1 MLREEEER
9 KEKSLLNSF
18 PFNQAEG
25 HHGDHASHGTHG
37 EYHGHGEHGGHHGEH
52 GEHHGHGEHGEHH
65 GHGDNEGHEE
75 HIDHERH
82 PHTDVG
88 VATSPLRQDLS
99 NRNSGLGQS
108 QLEARFPFAD
118 RNSQFRQEEGEGDDT
133 EVSINTVVT
142 KGLGEGERK
151 CIDKVMIFEETVYDE
166 VITCDHSYD
175 KRCHTSYI
183 TNYESQQE
191 EECEENFRKICMI
204 NYEDLAYNSTVEICR
219 TPLVKDCDIP
229 GETVCQTIYESECAT
244 VQIVHEV
251 EDDVT
256 SCRTE
261 QMKKCKEVTE
271 GYTTKEECD
280 EWPVERC
287 SVEKKKVKKYT
298 PETKCYKEPR
308 ELCAPR
314 GCGFINGSI
323 ECHNKVK
330 TIVVENPVETCD
342 MEPVRTCKHVTKL
355 VPKLVPVEECADVPK
370 EICARSKTNPRKIKK
385 PVIKKWCYVPSK
397 ESGLL

>member
-1 MLREEEER
+1 MFWTTAADLPPQPLREQKSSEQRAGRAEAGQERDVAGDEKLTTEILFGLNEMFEGEEER

-37 EYHGHGEHGGHHGEH
+37 EYHGHGEHGDHHGN
-52 GEHHGHGEHGEHH
+52 GEHGEHH
-65 GHGDNEGHEE
+65 GHGDHEGHEE

-82 PHTDVG
+82 PQTDEG

-108 QLEARFPFAD
+108 ELVARFAD
-118 RNSQFRQEEGEGDDT
+118 RNSQFRQEEEGEGDDK

-151 CIDKVMIFEETVYDE
+151 CIDKVMMLEETVYDE

-183 TNYESQQE
+183 TNYEPQQE
-191 EECEENFRKICMI
+191 EECEENFKKICMI

-219 TPLVKDCDIP
+219 TPLVKDCDVP

-251 EDDVT
+251 GKLQFLRFIHIIVI
-256 SCRTE
+256 
-261 QMKKCKEVTE
+261 
-271 GYTTKEECD
+271 
-280 EWPVERC
+280 
-287 SVEKKKVKKYT
+287 
-298 PETKCYKEPR
+298 PR
-308 ELCAPR
+308 LR
-314 GCGFINGSI
+314 
-323 ECHNKVK
+323 
-330 TIVVENPVETCD
+330 
-342 MEPVRTCKHVTKL
+342 MM
-355 VPKLVPVEECADVPK
+355 
-370 EICARSKTNPRKIKK
+370 
-385 PVIKKWCYVPSK
+385 
-397 ESGLL
+397 

>member
-1 MLREEEER
+1 
-9 KEKSLLNSF
+9 
-18 PFNQAEG
+18 
-25 HHGDHASHGTHG
+25 
-37 EYHGHGEHGGHHGEH
+37 
-52 GEHHGHGEHGEHH
+52 
-65 GHGDNEGHEE
+65 
-75 HIDHERH
+75 
-82 PHTDVG
+82 V
-88 VATSPLRQDLS
+88 
-99 NRNSGLGQS
+99 
-108 QLEARFPFAD
+108 ARFPFAD
-118 RNSQFRQEEGEGDDT
+118 RNSQFRQDEGDEEET

-142 KGLGEGERK
+142 KGLGEGDRK
-151 CIDKVMIFEETVYDE
+151 CIDKVMMLEETVYDE
-166 VITCDHSYD
+166 IITCDHSYD

-191 EECEENFRKICMI
+191 EECEENFKKICMI

-256 SCRTE
+256 NCKTE

-271 GYTTKEECD
+271 GYTTREECD

-287 SVEKKKVKKYT
+287 SIEKKKVKKYT

-314 GCGFINGSI
+314 GCGFRNGSI

-342 MEPVRTCKHVTKL
+342 VEPVRTCKHVTKL